1 MPENVYRRHPLL
13 EIVDHPVAFTSEEQI
28 LANREE
34 ILQHDI
40 SDAEELSHESSSGGK
55 SSMAA
60 SIFNL
65 VNNVAGAGI
74 LTLSSG
80 VAKGTGWVPAL
91 LICAGLGALS
101 SHTFTL
107 IGEACS
113 LTDEV
118 NFKGLWS
125 STMGEETAYL
135 VDAIVAVMCFAC
147 SIIYQGI
154 LGDVF
159 SPILNSTGLKVLSKG
174 RTSTILA
181 ITVAILF
188 PLSLIQNL
196 SALAFT
202 STLGFAS
209 VTYTVF
215 FVLFRALDGTYTPK
229 MGRFVMDKIID
240 MPSFAR
246 STPLKINFASLV
258 LASNLGLAFVAHYN
272 GPCFYRELKENSP
285 KRFRKMVHT
294 SFALLT
300 SLYVTIML
308 SGFFTFGDSTKG
320 NLLLNYHPNDRLA
333 VLGNLA
339 TGFSILFGF
348 PLVMRGVVEGMDGI
362 LSKIGIDPSVLQME
376 KVKIV
381 SLLLVVMTLIAIS
394 VDDVSLIVSL
404 TGAACGSFL
413 VFILPVLIYVKAVK
427 MKFGEN
433 SIEHRRS
440 KLNYSASFLG
450 GILGTL
456 GVAMAIKDIVL

>member
-1 MPENVYRRHPLL
+1 MRLLVVSLLLPSLCFSRKTLERPPRLEKVSSMPENVYRRHPLL

-55 SSMAA
+55 SSMVA

-154 LGDVF
+154 LGDVC
-159 SPILNSTGLKVLSKG
+159 
-174 RTSTILA
+174 
-181 ITVAILF
+181 
-188 PLSLIQNL
+188 
-196 SALAFT
+196 
-202 STLGFAS
+202 FA
-209 VTYTVF
+209 YTKF
-215 FVLFRALDGTYTPK
+215 
-229 MGRFVMDKIID
+229 
-240 MPSFAR
+240 
-246 STPLKINFASLV
+246 
-258 LASNLGLAFVAHYN
+258 
-272 GPCFYRELKENSP
+272 
-285 KRFRKMVHT
+285 
-294 SFALLT
+294 
-300 SLYVTIML
+300 
-308 SGFFTFGDSTKG
+308 
-320 NLLLNYHPNDRLA
+320 DRLEGSFERKDFHYSCHYCRNF
-333 VLGNLA
+333 VPLVFDSKP
-339 TGFSILFGF
+339 FSI
-348 PLVMRGVVEGMDGI
+348 GVYFHTWFRLCYVHGI
-362 LSKIGIDPSVLQME
+362 LCS
-376 KVKIV
+376 
-381 SLLLVVMTLIAIS
+381 IS
-394 VDDVSLIVSL
+394 CIRWYLHS
-404 TGAACGSFL
+404 
-413 VFILPVLIYVKAVK
+413 
-427 MKFGEN
+427 
-433 SIEHRRS
+433 
-440 KLNYSASFLG
+440 
-450 GILGTL
+450 
-456 GVAMAIKDIVL
+456 